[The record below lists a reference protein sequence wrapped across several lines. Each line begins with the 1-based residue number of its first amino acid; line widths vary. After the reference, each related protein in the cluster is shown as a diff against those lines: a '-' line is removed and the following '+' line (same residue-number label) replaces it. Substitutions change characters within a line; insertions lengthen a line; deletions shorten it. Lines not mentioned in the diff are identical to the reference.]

1 MQVGLAALQRAMQ
14 EPTRVI
20 VDNAGKEGAVVV
32 GKLLEGDSKS
42 NMGYNAAT
50 GKGPNPSVII
60 LRNGVGLSASC
71 KVRSK
76 SILR

>member
-1 MQVGLAALQRAMQ
+1 MCVQVGLAALQRAMQ

-42 NMGYNAAT
+42 NIGYNAAT
-50 GKGPNPSVII
+50 GEPPGPSLLVITGRWI
-60 LRNGVGLSASC
+60 
-71 KVRSK
+71 K
-76 SILR
+76 